1 MEYLNSKE
9 SYNEIN
15 DFLKNLPKNFSILQE
30 EINIEIQ
37 VAYFERAKS
46 IKSQHKFD
54 TKEIEIKIAELNI
67 TESTDEQKKDILIK
81 LASVDDVKAFR
92 AIESFVSESSN
103 PELKAWA
110 TLALQES
117 RMMME
122 SSLLDENQVFISTGL
137 GGKGNKLRYFI
148 VGFLNNDAEFNDSQ
162 KNLLKKEFEYS
173 LSKYDSEI
181 ETIKFEGKYA
191 LITALIPLQE
201 PIKDMLKTAIFECID
216 LGMDISEHFMVTNV
230 KKMDVAEV
238 EKFIDEQMKN
248 TDFEEDDDDVFL
260 DELDIEEDFD
270 DE

>member
-30 EINIEIQ
+30 EIDIEIQ

-46 IKSQHKFD
+46 IKSQHNFS
-54 TKEIEIKIAELNI
+54 TKETDTKIAELNI
-67 TESTDEQKKDILIK
+67 TESTDEQKKDILIE
-81 LASVDDVKAFR
+81 LGSVDNVKAFR
-92 AIESFVSESSN
+92 AIESFVSKTRS
-103 PELKAWA
+103 PKLKAWA

-148 VGFLNNDAEFNDSQ
+148 VGFLNNDSEFNDSQ

-173 LSKYDSEI
+173 LTKYDSEI
-181 ETIKFEGKYA
+181 ESIRFEGKYA

-201 PIKDMLKTAIFECID
+201 PIKEMLKTAIFECID

-230 KKMDVAEV
+230 KKMEIDEI
-238 EKFIDEQMKN
+238 EKFIDEQITN
-248 TDFEEDDDDVFL
+248 ANLEEDEDDIFL
-260 DELDIEEDFD
+260 DEFDIEEDFD